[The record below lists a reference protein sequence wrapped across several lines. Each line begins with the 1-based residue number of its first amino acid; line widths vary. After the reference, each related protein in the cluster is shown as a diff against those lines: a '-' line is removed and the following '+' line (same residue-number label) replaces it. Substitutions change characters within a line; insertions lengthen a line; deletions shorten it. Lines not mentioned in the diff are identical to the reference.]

1 MIDSDLAPAQAG
13 SLVRLVGLEAGTDL
27 LDCPC
32 GYGRHSIEFA
42 RLGLRVTGADRSE
55 VLLAEAKRRAGEGD
69 WPRWVQADYRELPF
83 EDASFDCVTNLFSSL
98 GYWGD
103 DGDLQALRE
112 FRRVLR
118 PGGTL
123 VVETMHRDRLMA
135 IYVPRHWHDLPD
147 GSLIVEERKIDY
159 VKGTTLVR
167 HELVDAAGRTAA
179 HYEMR
184 VYTVTELVAL
194 AREAGFENVAC
205 YGDFDEAVPC
215 RATRASSS
223 SRASYSAS
231 WPRGRG
237 ASTNEASSP
246 IATSCWIRGRC
257 SPKKSVAES
266 SPRVRVPVLSK
277 IAFRWSLTVCGEIES
292 LAPACTAVAPRSV
305 SCATSCSRG
314 VRP

>member
-1 MIDSDLAPAQAG
+1 MTRVWFAAAVSDWDKIFDELYLRTYANMIDNDLAPAQAE
-13 SLVRLVGLEAGTDL
+13 SLVRLVGLEAEADL

-42 RLGLRVTGADRSE
+42 RLGLHVVGADRSE

-69 WPRWVQADYRELPF
+69 WPRWMQADYRELPI

-118 PGGTL
+118 PGGNL

-135 IYVPRHWHDLPD
+135 IYVPRHWQELPD
-147 GSLIVEERKIDY
+147 GSLMVEERKIDY
-159 VKGTTLVR
+159 VKGTTVVR
-167 HELVDAAGRTAA
+167 HELVNAEGRSAA

-194 AREAGFENVAC
+194 AREAGFERVAC
-205 YGDFDEAVPC
+205 NGDFDE
-215 RATRASSS
+215 
-223 SRASYSAS
+223 
-231 WPRGRG
+231 
-237 ASTNEASSP
+237 N
-246 IATSCWIRGRC
+246 
-257 SPKKSVAES
+257 
-266 SPRVRVPVLSK
+266 VPVSRDTRLV
-277 IAFRWSLTVCGEIES
+277 L
-292 LAPACTAVAPRSV
+292 VAS
-305 SCATSCSRG
+305 
-314 VRP
+314 

>member
-1 MIDSDLAPAQAG
+1 MTPVWFAAVVSDWDKIFDELYLRTYANMIDNDLAPAQAG

-32 GYGRHSIEFA
+32 GYGRHSIAFA
-42 RLGLRVTGADRSE
+42 GLGLRVTGADRSE
-55 VLLAEAKRRAGEGD
+55 VLLAEAKRRAGESD
-69 WPRWVQADYRELPF
+69 RPRWVQADYRELPF

-98 GYWGD
+98 GYWGEN
-103 DGDLQALRE
+103 GDLQALRE

-194 AREAGFENVAC
+194 AREGGFENVAC
-205 YGDFDEAVPC
+205 YGDFDEAVPVS
-215 RATRASSS
+215 RDTRLVLVAS
-223 SRASYSAS
+223 
-231 WPRGRG
+231 
-237 ASTNEASSP
+237 
-246 IATSCWIRGRC
+246 
-257 SPKKSVAES
+257 
-266 SPRVRVPVLSK
+266 
-277 IAFRWSLTVCGEIES
+277 
-292 LAPACTAVAPRSV
+292 
-305 SCATSCSRG
+305 
-314 VRP
+314 